1 MLMDNGFPGLKSRN
15 SPVTPVPAILSY
27 VNDNDAVGLD
37 VGLKVGLSDGISV
50 GQRLGRSV
58 DRVGIVDGIEDGN
71 SLGKLVGDS
80 LDDKNDSASTDRFKS
95 FPLNSFPLE

>member
-50 GQRLGRSV
+50 GRRLGRRV
-58 DRVGIVDGIEDGN
+58 DKVGIDEGKIVGSAEGIIDVKTVGMVDGKFDGEI
-71 SLGKLVGDS
+71 LGFNEGD
-80 LDDKNDSASTDRFKS
+80 
-95 FPLNSFPLE
+95 EEG